1 MRRRVSGRGR
11 DGHDLSKHWERGQK
25 FGHRHG
31 MRGVGVQEGLGASL
45 GAEVKII
52 VVKGCCGNFA
62 IMGSY

>member
-1 MRRRVSGRGR
+1 
-11 DGHDLSKHWERGQK
+11 
-25 FGHRHG
+25 

-45 GAEVKII
+45 GAGVKII